1 MMAEVKSLVS
11 GEAGCMRRKIKR
23 GSKNI
28 FFKQKTK
35 RSKLLLRGLTRY
47 NFLPHPREC
56 KRKIKKEL
64 R

>member
-1 MMAEVKSLVS
+1 MHEEKDKKGL
-11 GEAGCMRRKIKR
+11 KI
-23 GSKNI
+23 
-28 FFKQKTK
+28 FEQKTTP
-35 RSKLLLRGLTRY
+35 SKLLRGLTRY